1 MSTLFAAANSLLR
14 RQARSAADTHEPNS
28 WISAL
33 DRWLLRI
40 EQSRQLASLREIAD
54 DPHLLNDLGLTR
66 DEALSGHVSGKLEE
80 D

>member
-1 MSTLFAAANSLLR
+1 MSTLFAAANSLHR
-14 RQARSAADTHEPNS
+14 RRVRSAADLHESNS
-28 WISAL
+28 WTSVL

-66 DEALSGHVSGKLEE
+66 DEALSGHVSRKLEE

>member
-14 RQARSAADTHEPNS
+14 RRPRPAADIHESNS
-28 WISAL
+28 WASL
-33 DRWLLRI
+33 LERWLLRF
-40 EQSRQLASLREIAD
+40 EHSRQLADLRQVAD

-66 DEALSGHVSGKLEE
+66 NEALSGRASRKPQE